1 MKTKQTRNT
10 KSGQFQHQANPWLG
24 ILFIPVIVIG
34 ILSFAAAVKAE
45 LAIPC
50 HDIDGRTAVVCHGIV
65 FHHMPSAAELKA
77 AEAAN

>member
-1 MKTKQTRNT
+1 MKTKQIRRT

-24 ILFIPVIVIG
+24 IVFIPVVIIG

-50 HDIDGRTAVVCHGIV
+50 HPVDGRTAVLCHGIQ
-65 FHHMPSAAELKA
+65 FDHMPTAAELKA
-77 AEAAN
+77 AEAGN